1 MIAYIKGEVLELE
14 DDSMVVLTGGIGYRV
29 FVPLARMSPVPRIGE
44 EVALHIH
51 MQVKDDGIA
60 LFGFIDRKEQE
71 LFNMLLGVSGI
82 GAKTALSVLNTCS
95 YNEIIGAVRMGNLQT
110 LNRIPGI
117 GKKSAERILLELKD
131 KVAKMEPTYTAPA
144 QPAVNDMAANVL
156 RTAVLALAQLGY
168 PMGEAQKYV
177 DGVAG
182 EMPADA
188 ALEDII
194 TAALKLAASGGMR
207 NGN

>member
-1 MIAYIKGEVLELE
+1 MIAYIRGEVLELA
-14 DDSMVVLTGGIGYRV
+14 DDSMIVLTGGIGYRV
-29 FVPLARMSPVPRIGE
+29 FVPLSRMSPIPRIGE

-60 LFGFIDRKEQE
+60 LFGFRDKKEQG

-82 GAKTALSVLNTCS
+82 GAKTALAVLNNCS
-95 YNEIIGAVRMGNLQT
+95 YNELIGAIQMGNLQT

-131 KVAKMEPTYTAPA
+131 KVAKLEPAYVAPTDT
-144 QPAVNDMAANVL
+144 PVSDMSVNVL
-156 RTAVLALAQLGY
+156 RTAVLALSQLGY
-168 PMGEAQKYV
+168 PAGEAQRYV

-182 EMPADA
+182 ELPPDA

-194 TAALKLAASGGMR
+194 TAALKLAAGGGMR

>member
-1 MIAYIKGEVLELE
+1 MIAYIKGEVLELNE
-14 DDSMVVLTGGIGYRV
+14 DSMVVLAGGIGYRV
-29 FVPLARMSPVPRIGE
+29 FVPLARMSPLPRIGE
-44 EVALHIH
+44 EVSLYIH

-60 LFGFIDRKEQE
+60 LFGFADKKEQS

-82 GAKTALSVLNTCS
+82 GAKTALAVLNNCS
-95 YNEIIGAVRMGNLQT
+95 YAELIGAIQMGNVQT

-131 KVAKMEPTYTAPA
+131 KVAKLEPEYIAPTAP
-144 QPAVNDMAANVL
+144 VVSDMTANVR

-168 PMGEAQKYV
+168 PAGEAQKYV
-177 DGVAG
+177 DGVVG
-182 EMPADA
+182 ELSPDA

-194 TAALKLAASGGMR
+194 TAALKLAAAGGM
-207 NGN
+207 